1 MALNV
6 SHQLSSVLKC
16 FVHCL
21 LQLYYIEEGETIF
34 FFNLSPDEEMDVNT
48 YTAHTWF
55 VLDLD
60 TRKVLHV
67 NGHKD
72 YVPKESDIYHRIRVY
87 ITIPSS

>member
-1 MALNV
+1 MTLNV

-21 LQLYYIEEGETIF
+21 PQLYYKEEGETIY
-34 FFNLSPDEEMDVNT
+34 FFNLSPGEEMDVNT
-48 YTAHTWF
+48 YTTHTWF